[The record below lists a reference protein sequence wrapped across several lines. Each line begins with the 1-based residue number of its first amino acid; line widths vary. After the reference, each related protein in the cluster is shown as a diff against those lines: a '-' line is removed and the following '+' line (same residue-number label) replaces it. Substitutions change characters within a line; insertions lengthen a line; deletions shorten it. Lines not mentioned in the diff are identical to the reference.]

1 MGLKM
6 ENRDEL
12 QLIKEIIAS
21 SSDGLGI
28 EQLLR
33 LLPFQ
38 IEKRALQRRLK
49 SLREKNLI
57 LIKGEARST
66 KYYTNVTEQTQDSG
80 KIKSEEE
87 LQSTIPL
94 SQEGKD
100 VWALVTRP

>member
-1 MGLKM
+1 VTQFFLLRHFYAIIVTIQMGLKM
-6 ENRDEL
+6 QNRDEL

-57 LIKGEARST
+57 LLKGEARST
-66 KYYTNVTEQTQDSG
+66 KYYTNVTEQT
-80 KIKSEEE
+80 
-87 LQSTIPL
+87 
-94 SQEGKD
+94 
-100 VWALVTRP
+100 